1 MHNIKISLFMKNKE
15 RVDRKKDEEKEAIL
29 KLKDQEDYRS
39 YKNKMNN
46 ENVKNIIENSKLIE
60 KDKKEI

>member
-1 MHNIKISLFMKNKE
+1 MRHI
-15 RVDRKKDEEKEAIL
+15 EKEQEKKAIL

-46 ENVKNIIENSKLIE
+46 QNLKYIIEYAKSIE
-60 KDKKEI
+60 INKKEI